1 MFEVIFDN
9 GKPLTERVS
18 SQIIQMVQES
28 QLKPGDK
35 LPNEFDLA
43 QRLNVGRGTVREAVK
58 LLVSRN
64 VLEIRRGKGT
74 FVTERVG
81 VSDDPLG
88 LTFIRDKHKLATD
101 MQDIRVMIEPQ
112 IAAMAAARATLDDV
126 AEMRRL
132 CAEIE
137 RLAPLGEDYQ
147 EYDVELHTC
156 IARSTKNIVVPNLI
170 PIINKG
176 IALFMDL
183 SNRIYW
189 PDTLKHHREVVDA
202 IERHDPDAARSAMLC
217 HTMLNR
223 QCMESIQKKMQSAQ

>member
-9 GKPLTERVS
+9 EKPLTERVS
-18 SQIIQMVQES
+18 SQIVELVQDS
-28 QLKPGDK
+28 QLKTGDK
-35 LPNEFDLA
+35 LPNEFELA
-43 QRLNVGRGTVREAVK
+43 QQLNVGRGTVREAVK

-74 FVTERVG
+74 FVADRPG
-81 VSDDPLG
+81 ISDDPLG
-88 LTFIRDKHKLATD
+88 LTFIRDKHKLASD

-112 IAAMAAARATLDDV
+112 IAAMAATRATPDDV

-132 CAEIE
+132 CAQIE
-137 RLAPLGEDYQ
+137 HMAPLGEDYQ

-156 IARSTKNIVVPNLI
+156 IARSTQNIVVPNLI

-176 IALFMDL
+176 ISLFMDL
-183 SNRIYW
+183 SNRAFW
-189 PDTLKHHREVVDA
+189 SDTLKHHREVVDA
-202 IERHDPDAARSAMLC
+202 IERHDPDTARNAMLC

-223 QCMESIQKKMQSAQ
+223 QCMESIAKKATSAQ